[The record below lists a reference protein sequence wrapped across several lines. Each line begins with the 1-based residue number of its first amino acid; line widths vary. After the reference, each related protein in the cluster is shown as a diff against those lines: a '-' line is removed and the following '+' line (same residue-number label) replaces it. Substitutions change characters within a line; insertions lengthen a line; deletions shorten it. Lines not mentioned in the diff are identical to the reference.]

1 MDWSC
6 EYSIKGLSSSVKR
19 CFQER
24 ANFLHFDMG
33 TRKYKGVLVDL
44 PYTKFHSGQ
53 KGRSTES
60 RNPVWYSEFYWRNT
74 PHTEIKYSNKI
85 KRSRI
90 RKTLDRGRISMALKR
105 ISDAEDKNYRRY
117 HVLMREVVL
126 DSLIDGVPFDDFDIG
141 SQVEVV
147 GMQLSTE
154 PSNDVRLFFG
164 RKKIET
170 YGDELL
176 EFRKKYGDI
185 GEQVFFRKYEKGD
198 LFNEFEEVQKIRD
211 DEVPF

>member
-44 PYTKFHSGQ
+44 PDTKFHSGQ

-85 KRSRI
+85 KRSNNNGILGLITTFYLLIFYFFFFFRCI
-90 RKTLDRGRISMALKR
+90 NNSTSEFTLDMILYS
-105 ISDAEDKNYRRY
+105 KNE
-117 HVLMREVVL
+117 M
-126 DSLIDGVPFDDFDIG
+126 
-141 SQVEVV
+141 
-147 GMQLSTE
+147 T
-154 PSNDVRLFFG
+154 
-164 RKKIET
+164 
-170 YGDELL
+170 
-176 EFRKKYGDI
+176 
-185 GEQVFFRKYEKGD
+185 
-198 LFNEFEEVQKIRD
+198 
-211 DEVPF
+211 